1 MSVYARR
8 RLVLLLIVTA
18 ALATALIAGCGGGAA
33 AGGGPLAWA
42 GDPEL
47 FTHPTLKED
56 RVLTGTLRNDSLRRV
71 RVELGSLRV
80 LSEDGDE
87 VPAQPIFL
95 RTFGKSLWSPG
106 RGPEQ
111 LPASELMRTGRI
123 AYLKPGDE
131 VPLTVAWHAA
141 DGEPQLVD
149 YGGGLLRVPG

>member
-8 RLVLLLIVTA
+8 RLVLLLLVTA
-18 ALATALIAGCGGGAA
+18 AVAAALIAGCGGGAA

-42 GDPEL
+42 GQPEL
-47 FTHPTLKED
+47 FAHPTLKDD

-71 RVELGSLRV
+71 QVNLGDLRV
-80 LSEDGDE
+80 LSADGDE

-141 DGEPQLVD
+141 DGEPALVSYGAGQLQ
-149 YGGGLLRVPG
+149 LPG